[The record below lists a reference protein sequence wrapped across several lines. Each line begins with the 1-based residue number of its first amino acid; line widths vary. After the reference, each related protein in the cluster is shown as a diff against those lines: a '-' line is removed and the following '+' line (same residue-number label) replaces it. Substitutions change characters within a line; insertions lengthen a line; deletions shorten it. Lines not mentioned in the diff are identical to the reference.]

1 MIAVDK
7 CCLRCRHAM
16 TLDQY
21 GLHPDAVAVR
31 VYVCKACNYIHVEHE
46 TVRRIA
52 TPNFEYFA

>member
-1 MIAVDK
+1 
-7 CCLRCRHAM
+7 M